1 MAVDLGHGLGNW
13 VFSAQNMSASARAA
27 FAALLKFTQP
37 LLSTMMHC
45 SMLFMLTIVHCIVL
59 TLLLMRLVL
68 RLTAHIDLQQ
78 NE

>member
-13 VFSAQNMSASARAA
+13 VFSVQNMSASARAA
-27 FAALLKFTQP
+27 FDALLKFTQP

-59 TLLLMRLVL
+59 TLLMRLVL

>member
-13 VFSAQNMSASARAA
+13 VFSAQNMTASARAA

-37 LLSTMMHC
+37 LLGTVMHC

-59 TLLLMRLVL
+59 TLLMRLVL